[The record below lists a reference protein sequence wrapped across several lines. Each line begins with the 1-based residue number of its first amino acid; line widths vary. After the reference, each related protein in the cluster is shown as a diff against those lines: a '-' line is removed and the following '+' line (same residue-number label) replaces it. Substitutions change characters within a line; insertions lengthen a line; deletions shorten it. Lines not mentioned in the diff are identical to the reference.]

1 MSNMELPWYKEYAT
15 NEIAQLIDL
24 NEVEMGVYYKL
35 KLVYWSSRD
44 EGISVNMLD
53 RLSNEDN
60 KLIYKYIIERFFTEV
75 DGAYHH
81 KGLLEQIEKYKENS
95 LKQKIK
101 LTEKSPLGDLKATS
115 SHLLSSSSSSSSYS
129 SSSKIINIKKVKS
142 DNFDKFWSQVK
153 RKVSK
158 GQCQKAYNK
167 LLEEWSAQ
175 PDKLAELYNTH
186 YDLATDKQFT
196 KHPATWLNAESYLDV
211 INKAVNDDLT
221 EDQQDEVDKKDWEFA
236 TRIGKWPMAYT
247 SERIR
252 RCEDKYGKINS

>member
-44 EGISVNMLD
+44 VGISIDMLD
-53 RLSNEDN
+53 RLANEDN
-60 KLIYKYIIERFFTEV
+60 NLVYKYIIERFFTQV

-101 LTEKSPLGDLKATS
+101 LTEKSPLGDLKVTS
-115 SHLLSSSSSSSSYS
+115 SHLLSSSSSSSSS
-129 SSSKIINIKKVKS
+129 TSNIINIKKVKS
-142 DNFDKFWSQVK
+142 ENFDKFWTQVK

-167 LLEEWSAQ
+167 LPEEWSTQ
-175 PDKLAELYNTH
+175 PDKLAELYNAH
-186 YDLATDKQFT
+186 YDLATDKQYT

-221 EDQQDEVDKKDWEFA
+221 EDQQDERDKSDWEFA
-236 TRIGKWPMAYT
+236 KRMGRWLPAF
-247 SERIR
+247 SAERIR
-252 RCEDKYGKINS
+252 RCEEKYGKINS

>member
-44 EGISVNMLD
+44 VGISIDMLD

-60 KLIYKYIIERFFTEV
+60 NLVYKYIIERFFTQV

-101 LTEKSPLGDLKATS
+101 LTEKSPLGDLKVTS
-115 SHLLSSSSSSSSYS
+115 SHLLSSSSSSSSS
-129 SSSKIINIKKVKS
+129 NIINIKKVKLE
-142 DNFDKFWSQVK
+142 NFDKFWTQVK

-167 LLEEWSAQ
+167 LPEEWSTK
-175 PDKLAELYNTH
+175 PDKLAELYNAH
-186 YDLATDKQFT
+186 YDLATDKQYT

-211 INKAVNDDLT
+211 INKAVNDELT
-221 EDQQDEVDKKDWEFA
+221 EEQQNERDKSDWEFA
-236 TRIGKWPMAYT
+236 KRIGKWPMAYT